1 MSARSYEN
9 VYGSVLLDEIHNY
22 FPALLYEPSR
32 FPNVPTVLAYVQQQ
46 TRRHFDL
53 FARGYES
60 YNRVQTPPVSARR
73 SSGATINPRN
83 VYITTTTRAPD
94 LFDELAAGS
103 DGALSTNTAAFLNA
117 LLQLGGTAAG
127 APRNFLA
134 PVIVRPTAEQITAG
148 VRDDLVG
155 VTNDICAVCQDG
167 YETGVQRRTLIACNH
182 AFHRG
187 CIDTWLEQNV
197 HCPVCRHDIREVGE

>member
-1 MSARSYEN
+1 MASPSYEH

-46 TRRHFDL
+46 TQRHFNL
-53 FARGYES
+53 FARGHEL
-60 YNRVQTPPVSARR
+60 YNRVQTPPIAARR
-73 SSGATINPRN
+73 AVTAAHRN
-83 VYITTTTRAPD
+83 VYITTTRAPD
-94 LFDELAAGS
+94 VFDEMAMGT
-103 DGALSTNTAAFLNA
+103 DGGLSTSTAAFLNA
-117 LLQLGGTAAG
+117 LLHLGGATGAA
-127 APRNFLA
+127 APRNFLT
-134 PVIVRPTAEQITAG
+134 PVIVRPTAAQITAG

-155 VTNDICAVCQDG
+155 VTSDICAICQDS
-167 YETGVQRRTLIACNH
+167 YETGVQRRTLITCNH
-182 AFHRG
+182 GFHRG